1 MEVRAKRYCGIYAG
15 INAVLLAGLLA
26 GCAQQ
31 MTATPKPALAP
42 AIAASEP
49 PLLHFDQIR
58 ADQPGSYTV
67 MPGDNEWDISAK
79 FLKDP
84 WKWRGLW
91 PQQDGALYA
100 GDIIQLSKQQTTP
113 QLQRVDGQRA
123 TIKLSPQVRVEL
135 IDQPI
140 PTVNSDAV
148 APFIEN
154 GIVLD
159 KADWESAP
167 YVLANPEEGL
177 LPTSGSQVF
186 VRGAA
191 LDLPRYKIYRI
202 SKEYIDP
209 QGGEKL
215 GYGMVFVADA
225 EVIADDDPGIV
236 QVSNSERGVRAGDR
250 LIAVEDDTGQSA
262 LSFELQPV
270 PIDTEG
276 QIIDSLDNVL
286 AISRYSNV
294 AVNLGAYDG
303 MRPGHVLAVY
313 KPKRMIRDT
322 LTGDQVEIPRKRVGL
337 IMLYKIFDLVSYG
350 LVTESERDLRV
361 TDRVAGP

>member
-1 MEVRAKRYCGIYAG
+1 MELRAKRHCGIDAG
-15 INAVLLAGLLA
+15 SLSAILLMSMLA

-31 MTATPKPALAP
+31 MTAPPKPTP
-42 AIAASEP
+42 VVTASEP
-49 PLLHFDQIR
+49 ALLQSDQLR
-58 ADQPGSYTV
+58 TDHPNSYTV
-67 MPGDNEWDISAK
+67 MPGDSEWDISAK

-91 PQQDGALYA
+91 PQTDGALYA
-100 GDIIQLSKQQTTP
+100 GDTIQLNDQQEAP
-113 QLQRVDGQRA
+113 QLQRVAGQRA

-148 APFIEN
+148 TPFIEN
-154 GIVLD
+154 GVVLD
-159 KADWESAP
+159 RADWEAAP
-167 YVLANPEEGL
+167 YVLADPDEGL
-177 LPTSGSQVF
+177 IPTTGSQVF
-186 VRGAA
+186 VRGAT

-202 SKEYIDP
+202 NKEYIDP

-225 EVIADDDPGIV
+225 EVITDSDPGIV
-236 QVSNSERGVRAGDR
+236 QISNSERGVRAGDR
-250 LIAVEDDTGQSA
+250 LIALADDTGQSA
-262 LSFELQPV
+262 LNFELHPV

-313 KPKRMIRDT
+313 KPRRMIRDT
-322 LTGDQVEIPRKRVGL
+322 LTGEQVEIPRKRVGL

-350 LVTESERDLRV
+350 LVTESERDIRV
-361 TDRVAGP
+361 ADRVAEP